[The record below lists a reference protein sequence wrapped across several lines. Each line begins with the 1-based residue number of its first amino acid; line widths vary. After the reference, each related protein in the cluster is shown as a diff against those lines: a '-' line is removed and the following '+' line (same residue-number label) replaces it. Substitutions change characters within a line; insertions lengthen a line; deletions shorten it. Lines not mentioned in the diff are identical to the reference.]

1 MMSNS
6 EVAREPEVVRETVLP
21 APPDEVW
28 DALTDPGQ
36 LAAWFGG
43 DLEIDPT
50 PGGVTRY
57 RGDDGE
63 VRIGWVRE
71 AEPGRRLSFDWWT
84 PSEGRRDASRV
95 EFDLEEVEEGTL
107 LTVIE
112 SRPAV
117 MEAQMGRLQARMQHR
132 VFA

>member
-1 MMSNS
+1 MMRNS
-6 EVAREPEVVRETVLP
+6 EVAREVTLP

-28 DALTDPGQ
+28 EALTDPGQ

-63 VRIGWVRE
+63 VRIGAVRE
-71 AEPGRRLSFDWWT
+71 AEPGRRLSFEWWT

-95 EFDLEEVEEGTL
+95 EFDLEEVDEGTH

-117 MEAQMGRLQARMQHR
+117 IEAQIGRLQARMQHR

>member
-1 MMSNS
+1 MMRNS
-6 EVAREPEVVRETVLP
+6 EVAREVTLP

-28 DALTDPGQ
+28 EALTDPDQ

-63 VRIGWVRE
+63 VRVGAVRE
-71 AEPGRRLSFDWWT
+71 AEPGRRLSFEWWDPT
-84 PSEGRRDASRV
+84 DGRRDASRV
-95 EFDLEEVEEGTL
+95 EFDLEEVEEGTR

-112 SRPAV
+112 SRPSVVEPQIAK
-117 MEAQMGRLQARMQHR
+117 LQARMQQH

>member
-6 EVAREPEVVRETVLP
+6 KVAREVLLP
-21 APPDEVW
+21 APAEEVW
-28 DALTDPGQ
+28 EALTDPAQ

-43 DLEIDPT
+43 DLEIDPR
-50 PGGVTRY
+50 PGGRTRY

-63 VRIGWVRE
+63 VRIGSVRE
-71 AEPGRRLSFDWWT
+71 ADPGRRLAFDWWV
-84 PSEGRRDASRV
+84 PHEGPDGASRV
-95 EFDLEEVEEGTL
+95 EFDLEEVEEGTH

-112 SRPAV
+112 SRPTV
-117 MEAQMGRLQARMQHR
+117 VESQVGRLEARLQQR